1 MGYPNRPLAME
12 ETTYYDAF
20 INYNYTF
27 SGKALARLSDS
38 NEGTAMRLL
47 NGKGMVRRR
56 KTPMVASL

>member
-1 MGYPNRPLAME
+1 ME

-56 KTPMVASL
+56 KTPMVTSL